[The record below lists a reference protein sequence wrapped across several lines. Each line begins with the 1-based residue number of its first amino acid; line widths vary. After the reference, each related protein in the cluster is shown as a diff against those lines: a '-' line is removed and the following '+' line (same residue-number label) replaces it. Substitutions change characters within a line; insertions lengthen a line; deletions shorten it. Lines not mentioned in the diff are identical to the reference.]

1 MFVDSSEKLLAKG
14 ACVSPS
20 FLETVRS
27 PRVARVGEC
36 LLSKTKTL
44 LVYHTF

>member
-1 MFVDSSEKLLAKG
+1 MFVDSSENLLPQLVAFRQG
-14 ACVSPS
+14 NVG
-20 FLETVRS
+20 TVRS